1 MGYTGTQLL
10 FLFFFF
16 GFMGWLLEVF
26 YAFFRVKKFVNR
38 GFLRGPICPLYGLGM
53 VGIVLIS
60 KGIELQ
66 PFAQN
71 PVLGGLQI
79 FLLAFLFTSLL
90 EYVTGYLLETFFHQ
104 KWWDYKDEKFNLKG
118 RICLKFSVYWGI
130 LGLLI
135 IKVIGWIDISME
147 QVISFEIQE
156 KLLNILIPIFVIDFV
171 TSIDLALKL
180 KQLMKE
186 LKDASEKVKEK
197 IEEAAFETLEHVKLK
212 ANEKT
217 ELLEEMKRNFKE
229 KTLPKAQKLTERFS
243 LDKEEA
249 TLFLMEWKLKMKEY
263 RLDWEEEMDKRGYK
277 MAEQARRYQRWLEAF
292 PNMQSKRYQKAI
304 KNLKERKERLEEEYF
319 QRKKK

>member
-186 LKDASEKVKEK
+186 LEDASEKVKEK
-197 IEEAAFETLEHVKLK
+197 IEEAAFETLEHV
-212 ANEKT
+212 
-217 ELLEEMKRNFKE
+217 
-229 KTLPKAQKLTERFS
+229 
-243 LDKEEA
+243 
-249 TLFLMEWKLKMKEY
+249 KLKMKEY